1 MDLFQAHGSSNR
13 RWKLPGTRV
22 LRFHPTED
30 QVSQHEYRQHTAA
43 SVEGALRLVEK
54 REAEGW
60 ELVSLFPKPVGIGHV
75 GRDFEV
81 LVIVRRA
88 QGRDARPGGE

>member
-1 MDLFQAHGSSNR
+1 M
-13 RWKLPGTRV
+13 
-22 LRFHPTED
+22 
-30 QVSQHEYRQHTAA
+30 SQHDYRQHTAA

-60 ELVSLFPKPVGIGHV
+60 ELVSLFPKPLGIGHV

-81 LVIVRRA
+81 VVIVRRA
-88 QGRDARPGGE
+88 QGRDAQPGGE

>member
-1 MDLFQAHGSSNR
+1 M
-13 RWKLPGTRV
+13 
-22 LRFHPTED
+22 
-30 QVSQHEYRQHTAA
+30 SQHDYRQHTAA

-81 LVIVRRA
+81 VVIVRRA
-88 QGRDARPGGE
+88 QRRDALQPGEE